1 MESHASSMHEL
12 PPRNDFW
19 KWLPVSLH
27 VGHHSVPLLDLCL
40 STLHSSDAARC
51 GDRLGQ
57 YGSEVKGL
65 LGDDNGELP
74 YCYVVH
80 LLRPVPCAQVLEPFH
95 LEGAGNTK
103 RRTSWAICQAFQV
116 SSKKRR
122 GAETGDIASGVA
134 STSLIELTIAELAND
149 ASWRWII
156 IAHGFTIVWASSTT
170 SISTCCSSTVWWLFS
185 SLWSLCQR
193 QCGELLRSLLLS

>member
-1 MESHASSMHEL
+1 MWRQTWSI
-12 PPRNDFW
+12 W
-19 KWLPVSLH
+19 KWGQGVT
-27 VGHHSVPLLDLCL
+27 GRWQQWIALLLCC
-40 STLHSSDAARC
+40 SFAT
-51 GDRLGQ
+51 
-57 YGSEVKGL
+57 
-65 LGDDNGELP
+65 
-74 YCYVVH
+74 
-80 LLRPVPCAQVLEPFH
+80 PVPCAQVLEPFH

-156 IAHGFTIVWASSTT
+156 IAHGCTIVWASSTT